1 MTYRSWHTSDK
12 QIAYRQ
18 MLWTIFEQP
27 LPRVILTVFGT
38 AVTQTSNA
46 GQPSVVK
53 SSQDVN
59 LPFKRNTKESCN
71 ASRPWD
77 WPSSISPRCNP
88 FCNQTCSAACSRQ
101 ITNHQLHNFPCYCQT
116 TCPPTADVPL
126 LERFL
131 QSDPDKKKKKKMI
144 VRPFR

>member
-1 MTYRSWHTSDK
+1 
-12 QIAYRQ
+12 

-71 ASRPWD
+71 ASRPWAA
-77 WPSSISPRCNP
+77 IP
-88 FCNQTCSAACSRQ
+88 FAIKRAL
-101 ITNHQLHNFPCYCQT
+101 LHVHAKSQT
-116 TCPPTADVPL
+116 TSCIISRVIAKQPVHLPPTCRYLSVSFNL
-126 LERFL
+126 T
-131 QSDPDKKKKKKMI
+131 QIKKKKKMI